1 MKKSE
6 EEKLKAR
13 LLTLREK
20 RKKDKQK
27 YNKLISEITHRK
39 REILKEL
46 DDLKERVKDILYTG
60 DLK

>member
-6 EEKLKAR
+6 EEKLR
-13 LLTLREK
+13 TQLLILREK
-20 RKKDKQK
+20 RINDNKK

-46 DDLKERVKDILYTG
+46 DDLKERVKDILYVG
-60 DLK
+60 DMK

>member
-6 EEKLKAR
+6 EEKLKTR

-20 RKKDKQK
+20 RIRDKKK

-39 REILKEL
+39 REIIKEL

-60 DLK
+60 DMK

>member
-6 EEKLKAR
+6 EEKLR
-13 LLTLREK
+13 TQLLILREK
-20 RKKDKQK
+20 RIKDKKK

-46 DDLKERVKDILYTG
+46 DEMKERVKDILYTG
-60 DLK
+60 DMK

>member
-6 EEKLKAR
+6 EEKLKTR

-39 REILKEL
+39 REIIKEL
-46 DDLKERVKDILYTG
+46 DEIKERVKDILYVG
-60 DLK
+60 DIK